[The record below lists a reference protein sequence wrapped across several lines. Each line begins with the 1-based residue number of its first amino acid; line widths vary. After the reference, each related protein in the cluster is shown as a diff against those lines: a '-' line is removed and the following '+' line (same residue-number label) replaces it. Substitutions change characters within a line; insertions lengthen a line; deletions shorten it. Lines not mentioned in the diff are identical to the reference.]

1 MPCYVIW
8 LQLHKNG
15 GLSGRVSLLK
25 LQVMNQLLHSVAD
38 TKQIT
43 AGTKMKLLAPNTRTT
58 TEQAEQHVRENQR
71 RATEIGPVLE
81 GILQNHWRHWGLN
94 D

>member
-1 MPCYVIW
+1 
-8 LQLHKNG
+8 
-15 GLSGRVSLLK
+15 
-25 LQVMNQLLHSVAD
+25 MNQVLPMVED
-38 TKQIT
+38 TKQTT
-43 AGTKMKLLAPNTRTT
+43 AGKEMKLIAPNTRTA
-58 TEQAEQHVRENQR
+58 TEQAERHVRENQR

>member
-1 MPCYVIW
+1 MHIA
-8 LQLHKNG
+8 K
-15 GLSGRVSLLK
+15 
-25 LQVMNQLLHSVAD
+25 D

-43 AGTKMKLLAPNTRTT
+43 AGNEMKLIAANTRTA
-58 TEQAEQHVRENQR
+58 TEQADRHVHENQR

-81 GILQNHWRHWGLN
+81 GILRNHWRHWGLN